1 MIAESP
7 LMSIRSVMEALSG
20 KILPE
25 AVNPQQ
31 GISSVTIDS
40 RNVTEGALFVA
51 LPGTVTDGHA
61 YVEKAFQQGAVFALV
76 QENRMEQYGATIVA
90 AARGAG
96 KNVMV
101 VPDTLRA
108 LQDLAR
114 WYVDRF
120 PHLIRVGI
128 TGSSGK
134 TTTKE
139 IAAAMIRS
147 EKVVVMN
154 EGNLNSE
161 TGLPLSVFSIRPEHQ
176 VGVFELGM
184 NRVGEITELAR
195 VLRPHIAL
203 ITNIGTAH
211 IGKLG
216 SQEAIA
222 REKKEIFSQFTGREV
237 AIIPESDPFAAF
249 LKEGVRGRIRSFGYR
264 SMVSLGEVT
273 PLGIEGTRIVWDGVP
288 VILPLP
294 GTHNVLNALGAAAI
308 AQEVGISA
316 EGIRQGIAQVRPL
329 FGRGEIIKGPVT
341 ILRDCYNANPESME
355 QAVGFCDSLE
365 WKGKRVYVI
374 GSMLELGEKSEE
386 AHRQIAHVLA
396 KSKADRIFL
405 FGEETAIMEPIVAAT
420 KGSAAVGYTTSF
432 DELQEKVRRSVE
444 EGDLVLL
451 KGSRGMALERL
462 TEILTGEKNVL

>member
-7 LMSIRSVMEALSG
+7 LMSVRSVMEALSG
-20 KILPE
+20 RILP
-25 AVNPQQ
+25 AAINPQH

-40 RNVTEGALFVA
+40 RKVNEGALFVA

-76 QENRMEQYGATIVA
+76 QEDRMEQYGPSIVA
-90 AARGAG
+90 AAREFGR
-96 KNVMV
+96 NVMV
-101 VPDTLRA
+101 VPNTLRA

-120 PHLIRVGI
+120 PHMVRVGI
-128 TGSSGK
+128 TGSAGK

-139 IAAAMIRS
+139 LAAAMIRN

-184 NRVGEITELAR
+184 NRAGEITELAR

-222 REKKEIFSQFTGREV
+222 REKKEIFSQFTGAEV
-237 AIIPESDPFAAF
+237 ALIPEADPFAAF

-264 SMVSLGEVT
+264 SMVSLGKVT
-273 PLGIEGTRIVWDGVP
+273 PLGIEGTRIVWEGVP
-288 VILPLP
+288 VTLHLP
-294 GTHNVLNALGAAAI
+294 GSHNVLNALGAAAI
-308 AQEVGISA
+308 AQEIGISA
-316 EGIRQGIAQVRPL
+316 EGIRHGMEQVRPL
-329 FGRGEIIKGPVT
+329 FGRSEILKGPVT

-355 QAVGFCDSLE
+355 QAIAFCDSLE
-365 WKGKRVYVI
+365 WEGKRIYVI

-386 AHRQIAHVLA
+386 SHRQVAHALA
-396 KSKADRIFL
+396 HSKADRVFL
-405 FGEETAIMEPIVAAT
+405 FGEETAIMEPLVVAT
-420 KGSAAVGYTTSF
+420 KGSAAVVYTPSF
-432 DELQEKVRRSVE
+432 EELKEQLRQSVE

-451 KGSRGMALERL
+451 KGSRAMALERL
-462 TEILTGEKNVL
+462 TEILLGEDDVL